1 MTRLPIVAVIGSGTE
16 PHTERATLVGR
27 WLAEEGV
34 HLLTGGGRGVMA
46 AVSQAFAET
55 PERKGLVIGVLPSEE
70 GHVRPRKGYPN
81 PWIEIPIMTHLPF
94 SGDRG
99 TDPLSRNHI
108 NVLSAAVVI
117 ALPGGA
123 GTASEVMLAVS
134 YGRPLVAFLDAPDQI
149 PGLPRGVIVR
159 SDLKDVQA
167 FVRSAIQDSATS
179 SH

>member
-1 MTRLPIVAVIGSGTE
+1 MTRLPIVGVIGSGTE

-27 WLAEEGV
+27 WLAEVGV
-34 HLLTGGGRGVMA
+34 HLLTGGGRGVME
-46 AVSQAFAET
+46 AVSRAFAET
-55 PERKGLVIGVLPSEE
+55 PGRKGLVIGVLPSEE
-70 GHVRPRKGYPN
+70 GSVRPRDGYPN
-81 PWIEIPIMTHLPF
+81 PWVEIPIVTHLPF

-134 YGRPLVAFLDAPDQI
+134 YGRPVVAFLDAVDQI
-149 PGLPRGVIVR
+149 PELPRGVIVR

-167 FVRSAIQDSATS
+167 FVRSAIQDSALL
-179 SH
+179 